1 MKQFN
6 STTTSTTKPYVS
18 KIVGIQ
24 FSILSPEE
32 IRKGA
37 VTEITSR
44 DTYIGNKPVL
54 GGLFCPYMG
63 VSEPGMLCPTD
74 GLDYMNTPGYFGRIE
89 LAMPVFYYQHLNTIH
104 KILRCVCL
112 KCSRLLIN
120 KEEHKQALKMLP
132 DERWAYVFSVA
143 SKVKQVKR
151 CGDDNQEG
159 CGCLMPKKIRKENLA
174 TLIAEW
180 DSDGIKGMSEEDAKK
195 MNMHL
200 TPDIVLKIFRRIS
213 DDDVT
218 FMGFSPTFSRPD
230 WMICQVLA
238 VPPPAVR
245 PSIKMDGQQRSED
258 DLTHIIVNIV
268 KANKTLQEKIRDG
281 AQANVWHMVLQYY
294 CATLVDNNIPGAA
307 PVAQRSGRKLKSIKE
322 RLNGKG
328 GRVRGN
334 LMGKRVDFSA
344 RSVIT
349 PDPNLSIRE
358 LGVPLKIAK
367 NITKPVVVNDMNRR
381 FLTKLVRNGPEEYP
395 GAKILE
401 RKGGENISLRYA
413 DRENIVLY
421 NGDIVHRHMMD
432 GDGVL
437 FNRQPTLHRM
447 SMMCHI
453 ARIMRQGDTFRMNV
467 GDTKPYNADFDG
479 DEMNMHMPQDEEAE
493 AELKNL
499 AAVPYQIIS
508 PAKNQ
513 SIIGIFQDSLL
524 GSYRFTRPG
533 VSFTPRDAMNLL
545 MAHNGVNEGLFA
557 SHAERITSF
566 QILSQIMPS
575 FTMKYKTKG
584 FGENDDF
591 ATSPGVLEIVDG
603 KYLRGQLDKDVLGG
617 GSNGLITRT
626 CNDFGNMA
634 AAAFIDDLQN
644 IVTEYMK
651 SSAYS
656 VGISDLIANRSTNEQ
671 ITQSIAAKKKEVKN
685 LIDQTYLGIF
695 ENATGNTNEDE
706 FEFQVTNILNKAT
719 NDSGKIGLKSLDK
732 DNRFVTMV
740 KAGSKGSDLNISQ
753 MIACLGQQLIDGKRI
768 PYGFENRTLP
778 HFTKYDDSPG
788 ARGFVENSFI
798 SGLTPEELFFHAM
811 GGRVGLIDTAVKS
824 VTWETPVVVVENDEP
839 KYVKIGE
846 WIDSHISASLSVQR
860 MTEQNMEY
868 LELDH
873 PVKIVTMDYDGHVS
887 WETVSA
893 VTRHDPGEKLYK
905 ITTNAGRYVTVTA
918 NKSLLVW
925 NEELGEFRE
934 KYTDEIKVGDF
945 VPVAKNVCNYRAD
958 KGDSY
963 AEFERGKHAGNSIDT
978 HISAESYV
986 AGNEYIK
993 GLIGSYFSKHA
1004 FVSSTSSTIEF
1015 TFGEHRLVEDFAFLC
1030 SRLGIHAEV
1039 SVANDHGY
1047 SQLTIHG
1054 QNASQFAQQI
1064 TFDDAE
1070 KDRLLKSIIWTSA
1083 LNKVQQHNDVILDA
1097 IVSIEYVDPALH
1109 PKMYDLTIPTTLNF
1123 GLANGLQVRDT
1134 SSTGY
1139 IQRRLIKGMED
1150 LKIEY
1155 DMTVR
1160 NNKGRVI
1167 QFSYGEDGI
1176 DPVKVESQMMPLV
1189 NMGLDEI
1196 YAHYHMPSSD
1206 PKDVVFTSAFTK
1218 GVISRMKKQ
1227 KAEND
1232 AKCKEWIDFMI
1243 DQREK
1248 VIQNVFRSKNNDR
1261 VYLPVA
1267 FAHTINNVKGL
1278 QQINNNSIVDIT
1290 PLEAFAMIEAAYKRL
1305 ENMHYC
1311 APTQLFKV
1319 MFYYYLSPKDLLM
1332 VKRFNKKALTVLLE
1346 MIVLKYKNSL
1356 IAPGEMVG
1364 MISAQSIGEPTT
1376 QLTLNSVSYD
1386 TRVMLRI
1393 DGQIKVFQI
1402 GEYIDQYIE
1411 KAERMEDH
1419 PNDTKLGYINANEDV
1434 FVPSVDGLGITSWKR
1449 VEAVT
1454 RHPVVNVDGT
1464 NTVLR
1469 VTTEDGRQVNATK
1482 AKSFLSIDA
1491 KNQLAAT
1498 NGSDLKV
1505 GDYIPINQMAFEM
1518 PENDSTREYLV
1529 QHAARY
1535 SSLKNIS
1542 EVNDVIPTFVHN
1554 GKVHTNMNR
1563 KKLAAII
1570 GTNPFPDVR
1579 FDKIV
1584 SIEEIPNPTQWMYDF
1599 TVEETRTFI
1608 VENGMALYD
1617 TFHTA
1622 GSGVAMKANVTRGV
1636 PRIEELLSIT
1646 ENPKNSSLTIFLKKD
1661 EETDCERAKEL
1672 IAQIEL
1678 TQLSELVESVSICF
1692 DPDDLNTLIQ
1702 EDRSTMLQYYEY
1714 QRMLQECAGIDVPE
1728 EAEADPNDSGR
1739 SKWIIRL
1746 VMSREAMLDKR
1757 ITMDDVHFAIKN
1769 SHGDDVSCIYADYN
1783 ADKLVFRLRMN
1794 NINGKKPLKP
1804 KENPLDQSDKIYL
1817 LKAFQDQLLNNIVL
1831 RGLKNISKVTLRK
1844 LMDTLHK
1851 EDGAY
1856 VKKETWVLDT
1866 KGTNLMDVLALDY
1879 IDVNRTIS
1887 DDIQEIYNVLGIEA
1901 AREALLSEMTGVFEN
1916 DGTYINYHHLS
1927 LLCDRMTAS
1936 SGMVSIFRHGIN
1948 NDNIGPIAKASFEE
1962 TPEMFLKAARHAELD
1977 QMRGISANVM
1987 CGQEGYYGTSSF
1999 QVMLDLPQMIA
2010 KMEDVAFQ
2018 AQNEQ
2023 AEIAEAMGSA
2033 AADTSACAFEKLTIE
2048 SNVGSIQKVDLGQG
2062 ADNYNVGF

>member
-1 MKQFN
+1 M
-6 STTTSTTKPYVS
+6 
-18 KIVGIQ
+18 
-24 FSILSPEE
+24 LSPDE
-32 IRKGA
+32 IRKGS

-44 DTYIGNKPVL
+44 DTYVGNKPVI

-63 VSEPGMLCPTD
+63 VSEPGMICPTD

-89 LAMPVFYYQHLNTIH
+89 LAAPVFYYQHLATVH

-120 KEEHKQALKMLP
+120 KEEHKQALKMSP
-132 DERWAYVFSVA
+132 DERWSYVFGVA

-151 CGDDNQEG
+151 CGDENEDG

-195 MNMHL
+195 MNMLL
-200 TPDIVLKIFRRIS
+200 TPEIVLKIFRRIS
-213 DDDVT
+213 DDDVS
-218 FMGFSPTFSRPD
+218 FMGFSPAFSRPD

-281 AQANVWHMVLQYY
+281 AQANIIADWHTVLQYY

-307 PVAQRSGRKLKSIKE
+307 PVAQRSGRPLKSIKE

-381 FLTKLVRNGPEEYP
+381 VLTKLVRNGPEEYP

-401 RKGGENISLRYA
+401 RKGGESISLRYA

-453 ARIMRQGDTFRMNV
+453 ARIMYQGDTFRMNV

-545 MAHNGVNEGLFA
+545 MAYNGVNEGLFA
-557 SHAERITSF
+557 GHAERITSF
-566 QILSQIMPS
+566 QILSQIMPA

-634 AAAFIDDLQN
+634 ASDFIDNLQN

-651 SSAYS
+651 GSAYS

-671 ITQSIAAKKKEVKN
+671 IAQSITSKKKEVKN

-811 GGRVGLIDTAVKS
+811 GGRVGLIDTAVK
-824 VTWETPVVVVENDEP
+824 
-839 KYVKIGE
+839 
-846 WIDSHISASLSVQR
+846 
-860 MTEQNMEY
+860 
-868 LELDH
+868 
-873 PVKIVTMDYDGHVS
+873 
-887 WETVSA
+887 
-893 VTRHDPGEKLYK
+893 
-905 ITTNAGRYVTVTA
+905 
-918 NKSLLVW
+918 
-925 NEELGEFRE
+925 
-934 KYTDEIKVGDF
+934 
-945 VPVAKNVCNYRAD
+945 
-958 KGDSY
+958 
-963 AEFERGKHAGNSIDT
+963 
-978 HISAESYV
+978 
-986 AGNEYIK
+986 
-993 GLIGSYFSKHA
+993 
-1004 FVSSTSSTIEF
+1004 
-1015 TFGEHRLVEDFAFLC
+1015 
-1030 SRLGIHAEV
+1030 
-1039 SVANDHGY
+1039 
-1047 SQLTIHG
+1047 
-1054 QNASQFAQQI
+1054 
-1064 TFDDAE
+1064 
-1070 KDRLLKSIIWTSA
+1070 
-1083 LNKVQQHNDVILDA
+1083 
-1097 IVSIEYVDPALH
+1097 
-1109 PKMYDLTIPTTLNF
+1109 
-1123 GLANGLQVRDT
+1123 T

-1176 DPVKVESQMMPLV
+1176 DPVKVESQIMPLV
-1189 NMGLDEI
+1189 NLGLDEI

-1206 PKDVVFTSAFTK
+1206 PKDVVFTAAFTK

-1227 KAEND
+1227 KTEND
-1232 AKCKEWIDFMI
+1232 AKCKHWIDFMI
-1243 DQREK
+1243 EQRETI
-1248 VIQNVFRSKNNDR
+1248 IQRVFRNKNNDR
-1261 VYLPVA
+1261 VFLPVA

-1305 ENMHYC
+1305 ESMHYC
-1311 APTQLFKV
+1311 APTELFKA
-1319 MFYYYLSPKDLLM
+1319 MYFYYLSPKDLLM
-1332 VKRFNKKALTVLLE
+1332 VKRFNKKALSVLLE
-1346 MIVLKYKNSL
+1346 MIVLKYKSSL

-1376 QLTLNSVSYD
+1376 QLTLN
-1386 TRVMLRI
+1386 
-1393 DGQIKVFQI
+1393 
-1402 GEYIDQYIE
+1402 
-1411 KAERMEDH
+1411 
-1419 PNDTKLGYINANEDV
+1419 
-1434 FVPSVDGLGITSWKR
+1434 
-1449 VEAVT
+1449 
-1454 RHPVVNVDGT
+1454 
-1464 NTVLR
+1464 
-1469 VTTEDGRQVNATK
+1469 
-1482 AKSFLSIDA
+1482 
-1491 KNQLAAT
+1491 
-1498 NGSDLKV
+1498 
-1505 GDYIPINQMAFEM
+1505 
-1518 PENDSTREYLV
+1518 
-1529 QHAARY
+1529 
-1535 SSLKNIS
+1535 
-1542 EVNDVIPTFVHN
+1542 
-1554 GKVHTNMNR
+1554 
-1563 KKLAAII
+1563 
-1570 GTNPFPDVR
+1570 
-1579 FDKIV
+1579 
-1584 SIEEIPNPTQWMYDF
+1584 
-1599 TVEETRTFI
+1599 
-1608 VENGMALYD
+1608 

-1646 ENPKNSSLTIFLKKD
+1646 ENPKNSSLTICLKKD

-1678 TQLSELVESVSICF
+1678 TQLSELVESISICF
-1692 DPDDLNTLIQ
+1692 DPDDLNTMIQ

-1714 QRMLQECAGIDVPE
+1714 QRMLNECAGIDAPE
-1728 EAEADPNDSGR
+1728 GDADPNDSAR
-1739 SKWIIRL
+1739 SKWIIRM

-1831 RGLKNISKVTLRK
+1831 RGLKNIKKVTLRK

-1887 DDIQEIYNVLGIEA
+1887 DDIQEIHSVLGIEA
-1901 AREALLSEMTGVFEN
+1901 AREALLTEMTGVFEN

-1936 SGMVSIFRHGIN
+1936 SHMVSIFRHGIN

-2023 AEIAEAMGSA
+2023 EEIAEAMGSA
-2033 AADTSACAFEKLTIE
+2033 AMDTSACAFEKLTIE
-2048 SNVGSIQKVDLGQG
+2048 SNVGSIQKVDLGHG